1 MAGPPCSGITVIAV
15 SASDPFIRRAGD
27 ACSTQQKHWWRLHGW
42 TTNIPQKARILINH
56 APHKRVSNV
65 ISLCQTQ
72 GNRRACS
79 TALSLFGNKFL
90 TITQERNQ
98 TLSLLLLPNNHS
110 WEGRSGHHSS
120 LRCTAEAAQRQLKN
134 HRTEHLH
141 MVVGKMRSSDLLAVL
156 EG

>member
-1 MAGPPCSGITVIAV
+1 MFRSPGVPNLSRSLQSQRLTLLSGELARAPGNRNIGGDCMGGPRTYP
-15 SASDPFIRRAGD
+15 
-27 ACSTQQKHWWRLHGW
+27 
-42 TTNIPQKARILINH
+42 RILINH

>member
-1 MAGPPCSGITVIAV
+1 MAGPQCSGSRSLQSQRLTLLSGELAT
-15 SASDPFIRRAGD
+15 RAPNNRNMGGPP
-27 ACSTQQKHWWRLHGW
+27 TYPR
-42 TTNIPQKARILINH
+42 TLIKH

-65 ISLCQTQ
+65 NSLCQTQ

>member
-1 MAGPPCSGITVIAV
+1 VAGPQCSGSRSLQSQRLTLLSGELAM
-15 SASDPFIRRAGD
+15 RAPNNRNMGGPP
-27 ACSTQQKHWWRLHGW
+27 TYPR
-42 TTNIPQKARILINH
+42 TLIKH

-65 ISLCQTQ
+65 NSLCQTQ

-90 TITQERNQ
+90 TITPQEDKKQ
-98 TLSLLLLPNNHS
+98 TLGLLLLPNNHS
-110 WEGRSGHHSS
+110 WEGRSGHRSS
-120 LRCTAEAAQRQLKN
+120 LHCTEEAARRQPKN

-141 MVVGKMRSSDLLAVL
+141 MVVGKMRSSDLRAVL

>member
-1 MAGPPCSGITVIAV
+1 MAGPQCSGSRSLQSQRLTLLSGELAM
-15 SASDPFIRRAGD
+15 RAPNNRNMGGPP
-27 ACSTQQKHWWRLHGW
+27 TYPR
-42 TTNIPQKARILINH
+42 TLIKH

-65 ISLCQTQ
+65 NSLCQTQ
-72 GNRRACS
+72 GNRRACG

-141 MVVGKMRSSDLLAVL
+141 MVVGKMRSSDLRAVL

>member
-1 MAGPPCSGITVIAV
+1 MAGPQCSGSRSLQSQRLTLLSGELA
-15 SASDPFIRRAGD
+15 RAPGNRNIGGD
-27 ACSTQQKHWWRLHGW
+27 CMGGPRTY
-42 TTNIPQKARILINH
+42 PRILINH

-65 ISLCQTQ
+65 NSLCQTQ

-90 TITQERNQ
+90 TITPQEDKKQ
-98 TLSLLLLPNNHS
+98 TLGLLLLPNNHS
-110 WEGRSGHHSS
+110 WEGRSGHRSS
-120 LRCTAEAAQRQLKN
+120 LHCTEEAARWQPKN

-141 MVVGKMRSSDLLAVL
+141 MVVGKMRSSDLRAVL

>member
-1 MAGPPCSGITVIAV
+1 VAAPCSESRSLQSQRLTLLSGELAMRAPNNRNMGGPPTY
-15 SASDPFIRRAGD
+15 PR
-27 ACSTQQKHWWRLHGW
+27 T
-42 TTNIPQKARILINH
+42 LIKH

-65 ISLCQTQ
+65 NSLCQTQ

-156 EG
+156 ED

>member
-1 MAGPPCSGITVIAV
+1 MAAPPCSESRSLQSQRLTLLSGELAM
-15 SASDPFIRRAGD
+15 RAPNNRNMGGPP
-27 ACSTQQKHWWRLHGW
+27 TYPR
-42 TTNIPQKARILINH
+42 TLIKH

-65 ISLCQTQ
+65 NSLCQTQ

>member
-1 MAGPPCSGITVIAV
+1 MAAPPCSESRSLQSQRLTLLSGELAM
-15 SASDPFIRRAGD
+15 RAPNNRNMGGPP
-27 ACSTQQKHWWRLHGW
+27 TYPR
-42 TTNIPQKARILINH
+42 TLIKH

-65 ISLCQTQ
+65 NSLCQTQ

-98 TLSLLLLPNNHS
+98 TLGLLLLPNNHS

-120 LRCTAEAAQRQLKN
+120 LRCTAEAARRQLKN